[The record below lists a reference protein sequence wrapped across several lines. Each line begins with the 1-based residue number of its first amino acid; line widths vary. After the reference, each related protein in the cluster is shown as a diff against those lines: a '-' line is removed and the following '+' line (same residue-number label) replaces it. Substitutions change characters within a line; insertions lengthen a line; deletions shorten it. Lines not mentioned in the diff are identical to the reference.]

1 VKACVREG
9 ALDSRPGGPQQF
21 RAQVTAARALLSL
34 LGQDPLGPVR
44 VGSCL
49 VGPST
54 FGLR

>member
-1 VKACVREG
+1 MKACVREG